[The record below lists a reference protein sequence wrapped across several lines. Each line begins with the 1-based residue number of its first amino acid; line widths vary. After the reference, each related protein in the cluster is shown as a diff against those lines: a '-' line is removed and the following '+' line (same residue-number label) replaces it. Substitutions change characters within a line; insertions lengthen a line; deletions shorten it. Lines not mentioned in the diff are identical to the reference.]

1 VPSPTA
7 TIIPAPTQVLPV
19 ACNNPDSR
27 IDVVAVGSQRI
38 IDFKTI
44 PTINGST
51 FFHVNADAPNFKEWK
66 LEYSGDGGKNWVTFY
81 GPNKYATPFSRG
93 GSSIPWNTT
102 TVPDGIYLV
111 RSVIVNND
119 GNFNDPCQ
127 FQVLVKNAGVA
138 LNSVSSMFSCQDSNV
153 TLTSPTKDL
162 TVPIPNVVFN
172 GTVKRDNFS
181 YYAIQ
186 YSTDQQNWKEI
197 TRVSEQRTDA
207 YLGSWNVS
215 SIADGD
221 YWVRVLAVDKTAN
234 YQANP
239 CQVHIVI
246 KHMPTPTTLCGPEQA
261 RITILYTNGPNNT
274 LASFTDFS
282 KPIAV
287 SSQLFVHGIVNLPN
301 FQYYFLQYSLDRKNW
316 TDSLRMTS
324 QHETDDFLGYV
335 FNTTMPNGDYWI
347 RLHVVDRSA
356 NYKDSCEIQV
366 SVKN

>member
-1 VPSPTA
+1 M
-7 TIIPAPTQVLPV
+7 
-19 ACNNPDSR
+19 
-27 IDVVAVGSQRI
+27 AVGSQRI
-38 IDFKTI
+38 TDFKTI

-66 LEYSGDGGKNWVTFY
+66 LEYSSDGGKNWVTFY

-102 TVPDGIYLV
+102 TVPDGVYLV

-119 GNFNDPCQ
+119 GNFDAPCQ
-127 FQVLVKNAGVA
+127 FQVLVKNAGVSA
-138 LNSVSSMFSCQDSNV
+138 SSASSPSISCQDANV
-153 TLTSPTKDL
+153 TLTSPAKNL
-162 TVPIPNVVFN
+162 IVPIANITFN

-186 YSTDQQNWKEI
+186 YSTDQQNWNEV

-215 SIADGD
+215 SIPDGD

-239 CQVHIVI
+239 CSIHIVI
-246 KHMPTPTTLCGPEQA
+246 KHMATPTTLCGPEQA
-261 RITILYTNGPNNT
+261 RISTLYTDGPNNT
-274 LASFTDFS
+274 LVSFTDFS
-282 KPIAV
+282 KPINV
-287 SSQLFVHGIVNLPN
+287 STRLSVYGIVNLPN

-316 TDSLRMTS
+316 TDSLRMTRLH
-324 QHETDDFLGYV
+324 QTDDFLGYV
-335 FNTTMPNGDYWI
+335 FNSTMPNGDYWI

-366 SVKN
+366 TVKN